1 MSRKVNVSG
10 TWKPVTKQFVNVN
23 GTWKLVQRQYV
34 NVNGTW
40 KFAGA
45 RTPTAPTNVS
55 LTVNGSSTSSQN
67 ISSSPVN
74 CQVTWSLGTSD
85 SGLPVEVQF
94 YKGASQVGSTQN
106 ITSGSS
112 ATQSV
117 TFNSGESAN
126 VLAYVRT
133 RNGPSGITVNDVY
146 SNQVGSNAI
155 TVTYPS
161 PSLGTVNVL
170 RSSGSSDVN
179 INWSAN
185 NLPGSGVTYTVD
197 WSDTTNTPTSTPLA
211 SIYIN
216 ATTRTAT
223 IPFSVHGNQLYD
235 TNVAGTTVTFYV
247 AVTLFVNGVQQG
259 NPSYG
264 DAAFFNDANA

>member
-1 MSRKVNVSG
+1 
-10 TWKPVTKQFVNVN
+10 
-23 GTWKLVQRQYV
+23 
-34 NVNGTW
+34 
-40 KFAGA
+40 
-45 RTPTAPTNVS
+45 
-55 LTVNGSSTSSQN
+55 
-67 ISSSPVN
+67 
-74 CQVTWSLGTSD
+74 
-85 SGLPVEVQF
+85 
-94 YKGASQVGSTQN
+94 
-106 ITSGSS
+106 
-112 ATQSV
+112 V